1 LHACARGSINRTLL
15 QYDNLVILLGIQIF
29 HMWNVQ
35 SIFVLIIPIMSA
47 YYYFLDPKAE
57 IDTPAVK
64 YGRMMQQEGIPI
76 NYYQEIVIPKIIAP
90 LVKLDI
96 FGFLFNP
103 LAGFKITDI
112 FLDFVHSWIYI
123 NQYWVQY

>member
-1 LHACARGSINRTLL
+1 
-15 QYDNLVILLGIQIF
+15 
-29 HMWNVQ
+29 MWNFQ
-35 SIFVLIIPIMSA
+35 SIFVFIIPTIAA
-47 YYYFLDPKAE
+47 YYYFFDPKAE

-76 NYYQEIVIPKIIAP
+76 NYYQEIVIPKLVAP
-90 LVKLDI
+90 LVKFDI
-96 FGFLFNP
+96 FGFIADP

-112 FLDFVHSWIYI
+112 FLDIVHSWIYI